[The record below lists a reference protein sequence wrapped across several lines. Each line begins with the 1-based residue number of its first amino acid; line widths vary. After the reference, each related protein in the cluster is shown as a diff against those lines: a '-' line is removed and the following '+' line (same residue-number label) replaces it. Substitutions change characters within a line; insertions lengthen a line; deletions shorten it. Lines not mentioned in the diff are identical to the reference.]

1 MGARLRSRRF
11 WLGLV
16 IGVVAASGVG
26 AAFASIP
33 DSNGV
38 IHGCDAKASGNT
50 TPGTLRVIDTGL
62 GQSCG
67 LNEVALN
74 WNQQGVKGA
83 TGPQGPKGPTGAQ
96 GIPGQKGPSG
106 PEGPTGPSGT
116 SHGYT
121 FNGWVVGGVTLD
133 TYAKKQVGA
142 ITSLPPGSYMVVAEG
157 SVEDLGGDA
166 SADCVLLG
174 NTLVFDYTGIKTDGG
189 YRNSF
194 GLTAAVYV
202 TGVGTIEVDC
212 SSSDYQ
218 SKNSSAFVNIT
229 AVPVDSLN

>member
-1 MGARLRSRRF
+1 MNRALVALAAVGAL
-11 WLGLV
+11 LGLAG
-16 IGVVAASGVG
+16 IAYAT
-26 AAFASIP
+26 IP

-38 IHGCDAKASGNT
+38 IHGCYTKASSST
-50 TPGTLRVIDTGL
+50 QPPGSLRVIDTGL

-83 TGPQGPKGPTGAQ
+83 TGPQGPKGATGAQ
-96 GIPGQKGPSG
+96 GTQGPAG
-106 PEGPTGPSGT
+106 PQGPQGPQGPSGT

-121 FNGWVVGGVTLD
+121 FNGWVVGSTVLD

-142 ITSLPPGSYMVVAEG
+142 ITSLPPGTYMVTAEG
-157 SVEDLGGDA
+157 SVDDLGGDA

-174 NTLVFDYTGIKTDGG
+174 NSLDFDYTGMKTHGG
-189 YRNSF
+189 SRNPF

-202 TGVGTIEVDC
+202 TGIGTIEVDC

-229 AVPVDSLN
+229 AIPVDTLN